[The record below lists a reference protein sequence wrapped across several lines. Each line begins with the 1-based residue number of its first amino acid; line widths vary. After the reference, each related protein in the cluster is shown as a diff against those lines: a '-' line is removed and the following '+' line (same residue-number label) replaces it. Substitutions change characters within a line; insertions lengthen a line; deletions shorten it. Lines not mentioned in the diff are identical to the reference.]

1 MRLNTTKSLELARQ
15 VKAQYGTWAEVIAA
29 SRLVDGVY
37 VLSRPPRP
45 REATDGSDA
54 AVRA

>member
-37 VLSRPPRP
+37 VVSRPPRP
-45 REATDGSDA
+45 RDATDGSDA
-54 AVRA
+54 ALPA